1 MEQPKLRSKVRG
13 TDREIGEVTRII
25 MDPLSREISHLVVSM
40 NGRGGLEKQ
49 IESSHIQS
57 VGDDL
62 VQLRLSSGEVEG
74 LPVFTRDGY
83 VSIHDIEIAHLEDHL
98 HVESGEVL
106 VPLPELERNVPR
118 RNFFAKFT
126 HVIGLFI
133 GLPLAWPV
141 LRYLMKPMYQPFDN
155 GWIPVG
161 NANKI
166 KKDDTGF
173 QFKFKRKVKEAYMP
187 EQEIDKNT
195 WVMKATPEVLDKIYQ
210 GKDMDFKDAMGKLI
224 WTNKKDVPYVAFSGK
239 CPHLGC
245 GYKWRKHKVLG
256 EVFLCPC
263 HLSIY
268 DAAGKV
274 LDGPAPRP
282 LDPLP
287 IQVTSSGEI
296 KIIDMEFKAGTKT
309 QTRII

>member
-1 MEQPKLRSKVRG
+1 MQQPKLRSTVRG

-25 MDPLSREISHLVVSM
+25 MDPLSHDISHLVVSL
-40 NGRGGLEKQ
+40 NGRGGPEKQ
-49 IESSHIQS
+49 IPSSQIQS

-195 WVMKATPEVLDKIYQ
+195 WVMKATPEVLEKIYQ
-210 GKDMDFKDAMGKLI
+210 GKDMDFKDATGKLI

-268 DAAGKV
+268 DASGKV

-287 IQVTSSGEI
+287 IQVTSGGDI

>member
-1 MEQPKLRSKVRG
+1 MQQPKLRSKVRG

-25 MDPLSREISHLVVSM
+25 VDPLSHHISHLVVSV
-40 NGRGGLEKQ
+40 NGRGGPERQ
-49 IESSHIQS
+49 IESIHIQS

-74 LPVFTRDGY
+74 LPAFTRDGY

-155 GWIPVG
+155 GWISIG

-166 KKDDTGF
+166 KKDDSGV

-187 EQEIDKNT
+187 EQEIDKNA
-195 WVMKATPEVLDKIYQ
+195 WVLKATPEVLDKIYH
-210 GKDMDFKDAMGKLI
+210 GKDMDFRDEKGRVV

-287 IQVTSSGEI
+287 IQVTPSGDI

>member
-1 MEQPKLRSKVRG
+1 M
-13 TDREIGEVTRII
+13 
-25 MDPLSREISHLVVSM
+25 
-40 NGRGGLEKQ
+40 
-49 IESSHIQS
+49 
-57 VGDDL
+57 

-74 LPVFTRDGY
+74 LPGFVRDGY
-83 VSIHDIEIAHLEDHL
+83 VSIHDIEIAHLEDRL

-155 GWIPVG
+155 GWISIG

-166 KKDDTGF
+166 KKDDSGV
-173 QFKFKRKVKEAYMP
+173 QFKFKRMVKEAYMP
-187 EQEIDKNT
+187 EQEIDKNA
-195 WVMKATPEVLDKIYQ
+195 WVLKATPEVLDKIYQ
-210 GKDMDFKDAMGKLI
+210 GKDMDFKDATGKLV

-268 DAAGKV
+268 DASGKV
-274 LDGPAPRP
+274 LDGPAPRS

-287 IQVTSSGEI
+287 IQVTPSGDI